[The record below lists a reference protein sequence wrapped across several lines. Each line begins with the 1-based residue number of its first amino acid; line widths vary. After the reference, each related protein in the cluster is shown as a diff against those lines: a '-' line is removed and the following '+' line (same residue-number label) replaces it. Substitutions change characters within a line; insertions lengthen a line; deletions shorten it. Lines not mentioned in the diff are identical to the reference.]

1 MYAYPLYRL
10 NRPIFAMIMM
20 VMVIIGVL
28 VVPSALVPT
37 NNATTPVISAVAA
50 NPARVADPAAISI
63 AAEQHVT
70 LAQAQIRLSWQQ
82 AVPSLNTALSAQL
95 PAAAFGGIWIALNK
109 GDRVTI
115 GAVSLDPRT
124 RATVIRAVDAAGLS
138 GATDLVHVRY
148 SLSQLVTADN
158 WLGTQLDKLAR
169 LDPAA
174 THLSTDYRTD
184 LNRVQLIVAGHN
196 LTAAERALI
205 AGAKARYGELIQLVS
220 QPGSTSAGVPL
231 SCTYPYCSP
240 PLRGG
245 ISITS
250 TNSQGFGHQC
260 TGAFIA
266 ASRTDGKLYQ
276 FTAGH
281 CVSQGIWL
289 WTGTWSTK
297 FPDGSTHAIGP
308 VHNYVFGNGG
318 DEAILAI
325 NNPSGWQLPQGW
337 VYVTAGTN
345 TTLNQQYPISS
356 AQYSTLNQRI
366 CTTGASSGS
375 TTCGVVTALGVNH
388 TFCATLPTPSCA
400 TVNNLGQ
407 TNICS
412 SEGDSGAPLYAGN
425 QAFGLLSGEWNAY
438 TPCITLYQGIIGA
451 ENAMNV
457 NIVLAR

>member
-1 MYAYPLYRL
+1 MHAYPLYRL
-10 NRPIFAMIMM
+10 NRPVIVMIMM
-20 VMVIIGVL
+20 AIAIIGVFAA
-28 VVPSALVPT
+28 PAALAPT
-37 NNATTPVISAVAA
+37 INGAAPPASTVAA
-50 NPARVADPAAISI
+50 SPARTADPAAISI
-63 AAEQHVT
+63 AAQQHVT
-70 LAQAQIRLSWQQ
+70 LAQAEIRLSWQQ
-82 AVPSLNTALSAQL
+82 AVPSLDTALSSEL
-95 PAAAFGGIWIALNK
+95 PAAIFGGIWIALNN

-124 RATVIRAVDAAGLS
+124 RATVTTAVRAAGLS
-138 GATDLVHVRY
+138 GAADLVQVRY
-148 SLSQLVTADN
+148 GLGQLMAADD
-158 WLGTQLDKLAR
+158 WLGTQLDTFSR
-169 LDPAA
+169 LNAA
-174 THLSTDYRTD
+174 AIHLSADYRTD

-196 LTAAERALI
+196 LTTGERALVT
-205 AGAKARYGELIQLVS
+205 AAKARYGGLIQVVP
-220 QPGSTSAGVPL
+220 QPSGSSAGVSL
-231 SCTYPYCSP
+231 ACTYPYCSP

-245 ISITS
+245 ISITN

-289 WTGTWSTK
+289 WNGTWSTK

-337 VYVTAGTN
+337 VYVTAGTD
-345 TTLNQQYPISS
+345 TTVNQQYPISS
-356 AQYSTLNQRI
+356 AQYSTLNQRS

-375 TTCGVVTALGVNH
+375 TTCGVVTALGVMH

-412 SEGDSGAPLYAGN
+412 TEGDSGGPLYADH

-438 TPCITLYQGIIGA
+438 TPCITLYQGIISA
-451 ENAMNV
+451 EKAMNV